1 MRGSVD
7 WQVREVFSTVNDIG
21 VSKHEAKAQARE
33 AGAAT
38 WADMGKALGCHSYST
53 YDDYRAVAKE
63 AFNFVR
69 DSYGVRDITRIESHQ
84 VEAFLKDRIENG
96 GRDGSGLERSSFD
109 KYGAALSKLE
119 VALNRYSQEKELGRE
134 YKFDLKGI
142 RQYAAKELGKRNDIS
157 RAYKDPKALVEAVTG
172 KYNLTAHIQY
182 EGGTRIDEI
191 ARLREEQ
198 LRGLR
203 QDPHSEQLKGWIEVS
218 GKGGKIREV
227 GVSPATYARLEKA
240 IAENGKGIY
249 RTNEGNYRN
258 ALKTAAEKT
267 GQKYESSHG
276 LRWNWGQERHAE
288 LQGLK
293 MSYEASLT
301 TVSREMGHERS
312 DITCH
317 YLH

>member
-1 MRGSVD
+1 MRGSID

-21 VSKHEAKAQARE
+21 ESKHQAKADARE

-63 AFNFVR
+63 AFGYIQQ
-69 DSYGVRDITRIESHQ
+69 SYGVRDITRIESHQ
-84 VEAFLKDRIENG
+84 VEAYLKDRIENG
-96 GRDGSGLERSSFD
+96 GRDGGGLERSSFD
-109 KYGAALSKLE
+109 KYGAALSKFE
-119 VALNRYSQEKELGRE
+119 VALNRYSQEKNLGRE
-134 YKFDLKGI
+134 YKFNLKEV
-142 RQYAAKELGKRNDIS
+142 RQYAAKTLGGRNDTS

-182 EGGTRIDEI
+182 ESGTRIDEI
-191 ARLREEQ
+191 SRIKADQ

-203 QDPHSEQLKGWIEVS
+203 LDPHSGEMKGYIKVS
-218 GKGGKIREV
+218 GKGGKIREP
-227 GVSPATYARLEKA
+227 GMQSDTYARLEKA
-240 IAENGKGIY
+240 IADGKGVY

-258 ALKTAAEKT
+258 ALKAAAERT
-267 GQKYESSHG
+267 GQKYEGSHG
-276 LRWNWGQERHAE
+276 LRWNWAQERHGE

-293 MSYEASLT
+293 MSYEASLSV
-301 TVSREMGHERS
+301 VSKEMGHERS

>member
-1 MRGSVD
+1 MRGSID

-21 VSKHEAKAQARE
+21 VSKHEAKSQARE
-33 AGAAT
+33 AGAKT
-38 WADMGKALGCHSYST
+38 WSDMGKALGCHSYST

-63 AFNFVR
+63 AFGYIQQ
-69 DSYGVRDITRIESHQ
+69 SYGVKDIMRIESHQ
-84 VEAFLKDRIENG
+84 VESFLKDRIENG
-96 GRDGSGLERSSFD
+96 GRDGVGLERSSFD
-109 KYGAALSKLE
+109 KYSSALSKLE

-157 RAYKDPKALVEAVTG
+157 RAYKNPKALVEAVTG

-191 ARLREEQ
+191 ARLRENQ

-203 QDPHSEQLKGWIEVS
+203 PDPHSGQIKGWIEVS
-218 GKGGKIREV
+218 GKGGKVREV
-227 GVSPATYARLEKA
+227 GVTTETYSRLEKA
-240 IAENGKGIY
+240 IAAGNGIF

-258 ALKTAAEKT
+258 NLKTAAERT
-267 GQKYESSHG
+267 GQKYEGSHG
-276 LRWNWGQERHAE
+276 LRWNWAQERHGE
-288 LQGLK
+288 LQNLK
-293 MSYEASLT
+293 MSYEASLSV
-301 TVSREMGHERS
+301 VSKEMGHERS